1 MLSFN
6 KYGFNENL
14 LESIKELNFNTPTP
28 IQDKV
33 IPEILSSER
42 DIIASA
48 QTGTGKTAA
57 FGLPIIQLTNNK
69 NKDIECV
76 ILCPT
81 RELCLQI
88 TK

>member
-1 MLSFN
+1 MTSFN
-6 KYGFNENL
+6 KYNFSQDLLKSIEELGFN
-14 LESIKELNFNTPTP
+14 KPTS

-33 IPEILSSER
+33 IPQILSSKI
-42 DIIASA
+42 DIIATA

-57 FGLPIIQLTNNK
+57 FGLPIIQLTDNR

-81 RELCLQI
+81 RELCL